1 MQPTRTCP
9 QCQRPLRSD
18 APDGLCP
25 ECLMKVGLG
34 SVPEPTGTIRIDDDA
49 VRVRELPKPGTQFG
63 GYRIV
68 RELGRGGMG
77 AVYEAEHLESG
88 RRIALKVLSHQL
100 DSMADRARFLR
111 EGRLAGSINHPNS
124 VYVFGTEE
132 IEDTPV
138 IAMELIA
145 GGTLQEHVQRSG
157 PLAVGAAVDAILQVI
172 AGLEAAQAIG
182 ILHRDIKPANCF
194 EDADGTVKVGDFGL
208 SISTAAR
215 GDTNLT
221 MHGQF
226 LGTPAFCSPEQLRGE
241 ELNVRSDM
249 YSVGVTLFFLL
260 TGRTPFEGKNMVQL
274 LANVI
279 EKPAPSPKQIRA
291 DVPQGLANAVLRCLQ
306 KQPGER
312 FKSYDE
318 FRQALAPFS
327 SDAPVPA
334 PLALRFVAGVTDHF
348 LISGVSMVVGFLA
361 LGGMATYSNPD
372 AYRSPKMLAMMAAG
386 FVAWLLYYA
395 LLEGWRGASVG
406 KMIFRLRVAG
416 PDRNPPGVWKAF
428 ARAFLYLIPPVLPY
442 WICFSFD
449 SISSSPMKMGYSV
462 SVISGLIYYA
472 VLGLLFSTAR
482 HRNGLAAIHDL
493 ITGTRVIRKPAHQAR
508 PVLAAS
514 EDTPPVTEA
523 KPKVGPFHVI
533 ETLEK
538 AAEGEWLLGYDT
550 RLLRKVWIH
559 VVPPSTPPLAPSL
572 RSLGRVGRLRWISGR
587 RSVEENWDVF
597 EGVTGAAL
605 LKLFPQPQ
613 SWAQVRYWLLDLATE
628 ISAAEKDGTRPAVL
642 ALDRVWITADG
653 RAKLLDF
660 PAPGLRS
667 SGQPCPVVTR
677 AGGKVVDMAVH
688 DSGADVSTQQFLD
701 HIARAALAGCDHA
714 PAEPDKA
721 SLAAPLPLHA
731 RSFLKSLPSLPNV
744 EAVAATLKPLLQRV
758 TTVSRLRRAGL
769 VAGCIAFPLVASV
782 GLAAGMQVYKKW
794 VQGQPEIGDLAQ
806 VLNIRAAMNM
816 PFFRNNSHPDDRKF
830 AIYIASHYRATI
842 TNTNEWATFYA
853 LSSINGKN
861 RQFAEQSLV
870 DHPNPTEKE
879 INEVNT
885 ALKPLVSPRDGSAKV
900 MFQPWFPF
908 VVFIASLGIY
918 VCLPALLAAL
928 LFRGGLILR
937 GFGVAVARRDGTPA
951 SRGRVLWRSLIAW
964 SPVWLPSVLLMLP
977 LLLLTI
983 RTSDRGPRPPEVLRA
998 EPASPPVVVDVA
1010 ETTPG
1015 AAMKVATANTN
1026 APAPVLISARA
1037 PSRSPASI
1045 ALVVG
1050 LLLTLIVVGLT
1061 LWSLVLPGR
1070 SLQDRIAGT
1079 WLVPR

>member
-1 MQPTRTCP
+1 MQTKRTCP
-9 QCQRPLRSD
+9 QCQQPLRPD

-34 SVPEPTGTIRIDDDA
+34 SVPESAGTIRLGEEA
-49 VRVRELPKPGTQFG
+49 VRVRELPKPGALFG

-145 GGTLQEHVQRSG
+145 GGTLQEHVQRTG
-157 PLAVGAAVDAILQVI
+157 PLPVGAAVDAILQVI

-194 EDADGTVKVGDFGL
+194 EDTDGTVKVGDFGL

-215 GDTNLT
+215 GDTNIT

-279 EKPAPSPKQIRA
+279 EKPAPSPKTLRA
-291 DVPQGLANAVLRCLQ
+291 EVPQGLANAVLRCLQ
-306 KQPGER
+306 KQAGER

-334 PLALRFVAGVTDHF
+334 PLALRFVAGATDHF
-348 LISGVSMVVGFLA
+348 LISGVSMVAGFLA
-361 LGGMATYSNPD
+361 LGGLATYSNPD
-372 AYRSPKMLAMMAAG
+372 AYRSPKMLAAMAAG
-386 FVAWLLYYA
+386 FVAWLFYYA
-395 LLEGWRGASVG
+395 LLEGRCGASVG

-416 PDRNPPGVWKAF
+416 PDRNPPGVRKAF
-428 ARAFLYLIPPVLPY
+428 ARAFLYLILPVLPY
-442 WICFSFD
+442 WVCFGLD
-449 SISSSPMKMGYSV
+449 ATTISPTKMAYSV
-462 SVISGLIYYA
+462 GVISGLIYYA
-472 VLGLLFSTAR
+472 ILALLFSTVR
-482 HRNGLAAIHDL
+482 RRNGLAAMHDL
-493 ITGTRVIRKPAHQAR
+493 LTGTRVIRKAAHQAR

-514 EDTPPVTEA
+514 EDAPPATEA

-533 ETLEK
+533 EALEK
-538 AAEGEWLLGYDT
+538 NAEGEWLLGYDT

-559 VVPPSTPPLAPSL
+559 VVPSGTPPLAPTL

-605 LKLFPQPQ
+605 VKLFPQPQ

-628 ISAAEKDGTRPAVL
+628 ISTAEKDGTRPAVL
-642 ALDRVWITADG
+642 ALDRIWITADG

-660 PAPGLRS
+660 PAPG
-667 SGQPCPVVTR
+667 
-677 AGGKVVDMAVH
+677 A
-688 DSGADVSTQQFLD
+688 ADDASRRTTDELTSQQFL
-701 HIARAALAGCDHA
+701 ARVAHAALAGGDSA
-714 PAEPDKA
+714 PVDPNKT
-721 SLAAPLPLHA
+721 SLAASLPLHA
-731 RSFLKSLPSLPNV
+731 RSFLQSLSALPNV

-769 VAGCIAFPLVASV
+769 VAGCIAFPLVAAV
-782 GLAAGMQVYKKW
+782 GMMFGMRIYNKW

-816 PFFRNNSHPDDRKF
+816 PFFRNNPHPDDRTF
-830 AIYIASHYRATI
+830 AIYIASHHRATI
-842 TNTNEWATFYA
+842 TNPSQWSTFYA
-853 LSSINGKN
+853 VSTINGKN

-870 DHPNPTEKE
+870 DFPNPTEKE
-879 INEVNT
+879 INAAT
-885 ALKPLVSPRDGSAKV
+885 KAMKPLVAPRDGSAKIV
-900 MFQPWFPF
+900 LQPWFPL
-908 VVFIASLGIY
+908 VVFAVSLGLY

-928 LFRGGLILR
+928 LFRVGLVLR
-937 GFGVAVARRDGTPA
+937 GGGVAVARRDGTPA
-951 SRGRVLWRSLIAW
+951 SRGRVLWRALVAW
-964 SPVWLPSVLLMLP
+964 
-977 LLLLTI
+977 
-983 RTSDRGPRPPEVLRA
+983 
-998 EPASPPVVVDVA
+998 
-1010 ETTPG
+1010 
-1015 AAMKVATANTN
+1015 
-1026 APAPVLISARA
+1026 APVLGTPFLLVLIMPLLGGLWSAVTL
-1037 PSRSPASI
+1037 SV
-1045 ALVVG
+1045 LV
-1050 LLLTLIVVGLT
+1050 LTPT
-1061 LWSLVLPGR
+1061 LWSLALPGR
-1070 SLQDRIAGT
+1070 GLQDRLAGT
-1079 WLVPR
+1079 CLVPR